1 MRRFYENVAAEAADA
16 GHVVTLDGRLVKTP
30 AQATLVLPTQS
41 LAEAV
46 ADEWRAQG
54 EKIIP
59 ATMPKTQLV
68 YTALDRVALRHED
81 VAREVAA
88 FGGTDLLCY
97 RADEP
102 DDLVARQ
109 QEVWDPYLDWAR
121 GTLGA
126 DLKVTAGIMPVAQS
140 DEALKALM
148 TGVMGHDAF
157 ELTALHAFTNA
168 LGSLILAL
176 AYMKGYSPLQAVWQ
190 ASILDSLHQEELW
203 GLDQEVEE
211 KREATYADLTAAAE
225 FLSHLRNKTLETV

>member
-1 MRRFYENVAAEAADA
+1 MRRFYETVAAEAADT

-30 AQATLVLPTQS
+30 AKATLVLPTRT

-46 ADEWRAQG
+46 AEEWRAQG
-54 EKIIP
+54 EKIVP

-81 VAREVAA
+81 VVREVAA

-102 DDLVARQ
+102 ADLVARQ
-109 QEVWDPYLDWAR
+109 KDVWDPYLDWAR
-121 GTLGA
+121 DTLNA
-126 DLKVTAGIMPVAQS
+126 DLKVTTGIMPVAQE
-140 DEALKALM
+140 DAALKVLM
-148 TGVMGHDAF
+148 AEVMAHDAF
-157 ELTALHAFTNA
+157 ELTALHAFTNG

-176 AYMKGYSPLQAVWQ
+176 AFMKGYSPLEAVWQ
-190 ASILDSLHQEELW
+190 ASILESLHQEELW

-211 KREATYADLTAAAE
+211 KREATYADLSTAAE
-225 FLSHLRNKTLETV
+225 FLSHLRDKTLETV